1 MSAQADW
8 NRLVVDLRY
17 NIFKLVCFAFDCSK
31 PVVEE
36 NPPVVSDGSSSSDVS
51 PRRKLPARKN
61 VKRLSPRPRPS
72 RSSTKRKKPSTSP
85 LSEEAVPAVIV
96 EDVNFKD
103 MLY

>member
-1 MSAQADW
+1 M
-8 NRLVVDLRY
+8 VDLN
-17 NIFKLVCFAFDCSK
+17 NIFKFIFPFAFDCSK